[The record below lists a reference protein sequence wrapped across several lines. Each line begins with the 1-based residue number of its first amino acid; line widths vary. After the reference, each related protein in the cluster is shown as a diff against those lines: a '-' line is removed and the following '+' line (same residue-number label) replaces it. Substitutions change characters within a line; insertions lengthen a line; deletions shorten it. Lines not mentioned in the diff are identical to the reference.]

1 MPRDL
6 VRGRMDNLKVHK
18 LESFVGP
25 IFFKLAV
32 LKNLNLKNIL
42 FGQFKEVAIVPRI
55 LSTS

>member
-1 MPRDL
+1 
-6 VRGRMDNLKVHK
+6 MDNLKVHK